1 MQLEF
6 EQRCLKAI
14 EEAFH
19 QAQEKYFSKSP
30 MKEMF
35 QYHYSSGGKRLR
47 PLLACL
53 AADTYAKVK
62 GKKAEEIFQKCIP
75 FALAVELIHN
85 ATLIHD
91 DIQDGD
97 SVRRGLPTLWK
108 KYSLAQAINCGDAWF
123 FAPLLLIHEIPVDS
137 ETKLHL
143 LKILQEK
150 TLAVIEGQ
158 SLEFEMKDRF
168 AAGKEISISQYL
180 QMVEGKTS
188 ALFSMP
194 LLGGAT
200 IAGATELE
208 KKALEQSALHLGHAF
223 QIQDDLL
230 DLWGEKG
237 RGQRGSDIAEGK
249 LSYPL
254 VLLLSQ
260 LGKNSAQREKVMKI
274 VQKSR
279 EETTQEEID
288 FVIETMEKEK
298 VRDRAI
304 RDFHQHIKDA
314 QTSSLWK
321 DVLEYLSNW
330 LTNKVTTFKG
340 LQ

>member
-1 MQLEF
+1 MQLDF
-6 EQRCLKAI
+6 EQKCLNAVDQ
-14 EEAFH
+14 AFL
-19 QAQEKYFSKSP
+19 QVQEKYFSKSP

-35 QYHYSSGGKRLR
+35 QYHYYSGGKRLR

-53 AADTYAKVK
+53 AAESYAKVK
-62 GKKAEEIFQKCIP
+62 GKKVEEIFQKCVP

-97 SVRRGLPTLWK
+97 TVRRGLPTLWK

-123 FAPLLLIHEIPVDS
+123 FSPLLLVHEIPVDN
-137 ETKLHL
+137 ETKLML
-143 LKILQEK
+143 LKVLQEK

-168 AAGKEISISQYL
+168 SAGKEISVSQYL

-194 LLGGAT
+194 LVGGAT
-200 IAGATELE
+200 IAGATDLE
-208 KKALEQSALHLGHAF
+208 KRALEQSALHLGHAF

-237 RGQRGSDIAEGK
+237 RGQRGSDVAEGK

-260 LGKNSAQREKVMKI
+260 LPKNGSQREKVMKI

-279 EETTQEEID
+279 EETSQEEID
-288 FVIETMEKEK
+288 FVIDLMEKEK
-298 VRDRAI
+298 IRDRAI
-304 RDFHQHIKDA
+304 KDFHQHVKDA
-314 QTSSLWK
+314 QTSSLWN

-330 LTNKVTTFKG
+330 LTKKVSSFTG
-340 LQ
+340 QQ